1 MLDWLRGPL
10 IIWPFAGSP
19 DQAPLIYDVG
29 LCDGGD
35 TEFYLA
41 KGFRVVSIE
50 ANPALVESARK
61 RFAKY
66 IGEGWLT
73 IVETAIGPTRGRV
86 EFDVHASNPHWS
98 SIVPTRREQMDDAL
112 RTIEVD
118 CTTLDCV
125 LREHG
130 IPYYLKIDIE
140 EADLDAIRSLKS
152 LSDLP
157 RYLSAE
163 AHSREIAQTLFE
175 LGYRRFQLVDQ
186 REKNEMRLWPWTWRE
201 GRYVWAQFNDS
212 HSGTFGRELPGSW
225 LTIDEVLANFDA
237 LRRTVPLFRGIPT
250 WHDFHAAL

>member
-1 MLDWLRGPL
+1 MAETPNF
-10 IIWPFAGSP
+10 ISQKVFGSW
-19 DQAPLIYDVG
+19 QY
-29 LCDGGD
+29 
-35 TEFYLA
+35 
-41 KGFRVVSIE
+41 E
-50 ANPALVESARK
+50 ANPALVR
-61 RFAKY
+61 
-66 IGEGWLT
+66 IGEKAVCQVHW
-73 IVETAIGPTRGRV
+73 GRLV
-86 EFDVHASNPHWS
+86 DHRRNSDRPCQGAREFDVHASNPHWS
-98 SIVPTRREQMDDAL
+98 SIVRSRREQMDDAL

-140 EADLDAIRSLKS
+140 ESDLDAIRSLKA

-186 REKNEMRLWPWTWRE
+186 REKNELRLWPWTWRE

-225 LTIDEVLANFDA
+225 LTIDEVLANFDV
-237 LRRTVPLFRGIPT
+237 LRRTVPLFRGSPT